1 MLSASI
7 SRLLVGG
14 GVLLLAAGAVV
25 AQTATRTLA
34 KAQTLA
40 VPTFSSL
47 AQASVNQDYTA
58 TQLRRFRDES
68 GNIVT
73 VREQLAVDANGTLC
87 PPYTLSFV
95 AVEGEP
101 AGSPLSLEWQT
112 AYQRYAP
119 TFFQHSLFRVREKA
133 LAESNYTLHDF
144 GAVTRAGRSA
154 RRMVVFPNTGGK
166 AIWILDVDT
175 QTSVP
180 LYSAEFDNSLQ
191 MLSEVEMIAFAPTAS
206 LAAPMTSTLS
216 VTLVSDFS
224 AAVALMGNP
233 SGLVEPNLPTVPDFS
248 VDRYEV
254 QADALN
260 GQQKLVINYS
270 DGIDQF
276 VIVQAPGALD
286 PFDGLPS
293 QTAGFT
299 RTIARFRD
307 PALSALVFWEG
318 DVSFYL
324 AGRGAMQRLDGVA
337 KRLYL
342 QAMSN

>member
-1 MLSASI
+1 M
-7 SRLLVGG
+7 
-14 GVLLLAAGAVV
+14 V
-25 AQTATRTLA
+25 AQAPGRALP
-34 KAQTLA
+34 KAQLLT
-40 VPTFSSL
+40 VPTFASL
-47 AQASVNQDYTA
+47 AQSAVNQDYTA
-58 TQLRRFRDES
+58 TQLRRFRDEN
-68 GNIVT
+68 GNVVA
-73 VREQLAVDANGTLC
+73 VREQLVVDADGTLS
-87 PPYTLSFV
+87 PPYSLTFV

-101 AGSPLSLEWQT
+101 AGSSLSQEWQT
-112 AYQRYAP
+112 AYQRYAA

-133 LAESNYTLHDF
+133 LAESNYSLHDF
-144 GAVTRAGRSA
+144 GPVTRAGRSA

-166 AIWILDVDT
+166 AIWILDIDA

-191 MLSEVEMIAFAPTAS
+191 MLAEVEVVSFAPTAA
-206 LAAPMTSTLS
+206 LITPMATLLN
-216 VTLVSDFS
+216 VTQTPDF
-224 AAVALMGNP
+224 ATAVGLMGSP

-254 QADALN
+254 QYDALN
-260 GQQKLVINYS
+260 GQRKLVINYS

-276 VIVQAPGALD
+276 VIVQVPGALD

-293 QTAGFT
+293 QVAGGA

-324 AGRGAMQRLDGVA
+324 AGRGVMQRLDGVA

-342 QAMSN
+342 QALSN